1 MTKLANKP
9 AYCCS
14 CFQQEPVRYVDF
26 DAVYD
31 GPLIPGAPPVS
42 VDDLIICENCLL
54 EAFDILDPQN
64 LRETIRELEEIVT
77 AQQEEIRDKDKAI
90 QGARST
96 INELV
101 DHPVAKIPGKPRLEG
116 VSEEVREQITKA
128 RFARRGTTSD
138 PTQKKKAKVEA

>member
-1 MTKLANKP
+1 MTKLADKP

-31 GPLIPGAPPVS
+31 GPMIPGAPSVS
-42 VDDLIICENCLL
+42 VDDLIICERCLE

-64 LRETIRELEEIVT
+64 LKETIRELEQIVT

-90 QGARST
+90 LGARAT
-96 INELV
+96 ISELV

-116 VSEEVREQITKA
+116 VSDEVREQITKA
-128 RFARRGTTSD
+128 RYARRGTSSD
-138 PTQKKKAKVEA
+138 PHQHKRKAEV

>member
-31 GPLIPGAPPVS
+31 GPMIPGAPPVS
-42 VDDLIICENCLL
+42 VDDLIVCENCLE
-54 EAFDILDPQN
+54 EAFNILDPQG
-64 LRETIRELEEIVT
+64 LRETIRELEQIVL
-77 AQQEEIRDKDKAI
+77 AQEEEIRDKDKAI
-90 QGARST
+90 LGSRAT

-116 VSEEVREQITKA
+116 VSDEVRKQITKA
-128 RFARRGTTSD
+128 RFERRGTSPD
-138 PTQKKKAKVEA
+138 PTQNKKKKAAA